1 MPAYF
6 SMILQIKKENK
17 YDDLISDLTDTL
29 ISNGFVYDRTDYECG
44 DNSLSDV
51 IKYNNAKLKDDFELG
66 YYEHFSHDF
75 RQIYWK
81 FRDFSE
87 VRQFYLNEKDIDWFG
102 CCIIIPESD
111 IITGAEGG
119 YAFDPRATEA
129 LKSIAKALWRLD
141 FVESIQTELELAGD
155 AAELDELERGECPSA
170 FPFAVIRKEF
180 MNEKYR
186 HIFSRITKIDRDG
199 LLLERD
205 DC

>member
-17 YDDLISDLTDTL
+17 YDDLISDLTDVL

-119 YAFDPRATEA
+119 YAFDPEATEA

-155 AAELDELERGECPSA
+155 AAELDELENGECPSA
-170 FPFAVIRKEF
+170 FPFAVIRKEY

-186 HIFSRITKIDRDG
+186 HIFSRITKIDRNG